1 MKPIEIVEMIKLE
14 NPELFG
20 KIPERRAALII
31 KEVLAQIGKQVGA
44 MDEGVLKIP
53 GFGNFQV
60 KQVERKK
67 DGESEKVMVKR
78 VIFNAAKPKVAAAS

>member
-14 NPELFG
+14 NPELLG
-20 KIPERRAALII
+20 KMPEKRAALII
-31 KEVLAQIGKQVGA
+31 KEVLAQIGKQVSA
-44 MDEGVLKIP
+44 MDEGVLKVP
-53 GFGNFQV
+53 GFGNFRV

-67 DGESEKVMVKR
+67 DGESETVMVKR